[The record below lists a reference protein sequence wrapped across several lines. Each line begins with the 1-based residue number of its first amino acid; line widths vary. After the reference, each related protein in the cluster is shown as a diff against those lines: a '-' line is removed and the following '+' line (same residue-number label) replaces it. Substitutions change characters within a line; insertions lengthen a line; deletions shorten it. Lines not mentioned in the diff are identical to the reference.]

1 MSGCWYS
8 FSRCVGNRGD
18 EPNPARYRTT
28 EVESI
33 KFENLLMLE
42 QKEQD
47 SRVPL
52 INEEELEHV
61 RGGRL
66 DRLAEEQ
73 TKRDQERD
81 QELRRQEEQ
90 LRREEEA
97 YYASKRAAAHKMK
110 HTITTQPHGTANR
123 TSKQSSSLPSW
134 LVQSPP
140 SALGMCPQ
148 PVSPQDGGLVNNDCG
163 TRTHAHFIH
172 MLYSGAHF

>member
-18 EPNPARYRTT
+18 EPNPPRYRTK

-42 QKEQD
+42 IKEQD
-47 SRVPL
+47 SQVPFVK
-52 INEEELEHV
+52 EEELEHV

-73 TKRDQERD
+73 RLKDQERD
-81 QELRRQEEQ
+81 EELKRQEEQ

-97 YYASKRAAAHKMK
+97 YYASKRAAVRKVK
-110 HTITTQPHGTANR
+110 QTITTQPHSTVAAHKTNKR
-123 TSKQSSSLPSW
+123 PSSFPSW
-134 LVQSPP
+134 LVESPP
-140 SALGMCPQ
+140 SALG
-148 PVSPQDGGLVNNDCG
+148 
-163 TRTHAHFIH
+163 T
-172 MLYSGAHF
+172 